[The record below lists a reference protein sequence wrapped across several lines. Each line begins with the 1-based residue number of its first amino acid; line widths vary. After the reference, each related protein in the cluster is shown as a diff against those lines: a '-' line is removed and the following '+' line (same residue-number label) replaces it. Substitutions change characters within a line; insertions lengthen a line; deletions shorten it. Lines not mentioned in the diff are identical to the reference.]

1 MPLTDVTKIPVI
13 MRAKGWNKGAD
24 LLENWFNRAAYTRK
38 AKGPVANEFSS
49 AYNIGDLT
57 AWLLKKPEGKQ
68 VWDKIFNDKL
78 WRSND
83 SSRGDAITRLGTLL
97 TAEGILK
104 PGIKD
109 QQFGYKSYSAVDYEQ
124 NKKALNASSFK
135 TGITTEL
142 TETVAALGSF
152 NLKIALNGKV
162 SHAPGMIWKNNY
174 TVKPESIDI
183 WLWDLFDFED
193 DPNDLTSQP
202 LGCWDESNN
211 TVAKIA
217 VTGGKVCVNN
227 ETFRTYRTNN
237 NKGGD
242 FYVCSDVLRY
252 QFTRAVD
259 LESFD
264 ISST

>member
-1 MPLTDVTKIPVI
+1 MPLTDVSKIPAI

-24 LLENWFNRAAYTRK
+24 LLENWFNRPAYTRVS
-38 AKGPVANEFSS
+38 KGPSANEFSTV
-49 AYNIGDLT
+49 YNIGDLT
-57 AWLLKKPEGKQ
+57 GWLFKTNEGKQ
-68 VWDKIFNDKL
+68 VWEKIFNDKL

-97 TAEGILK
+97 TGEGILK

-109 QQFGYKSYSAVDYEQ
+109 VPFGFKSYSAVDYEK

-135 TGITTEL
+135 TGMLTEL

-162 SHAPGMIWKNNY
+162 SHTPGMVWKNYY

-193 DPNDLTSQP
+193 GPNDMTSQP
-202 LGCWDESNN
+202 LGCWDETDNS
-211 TVAKIA
+211 VAKVA

-227 ETFRTYRTNN
+227 TTFRTYRTAN

-242 FYVCSDVLRY
+242 FYVCSNVLRY
-252 QFTRAVD
+252 QFTRTSD
-259 LESFD
+259 LEPFE
-264 ISST
+264 ISAT